1 MTANPPIIE
10 TVRLIL
16 RPLDLSDADAVQ
28 ALFPRG
34 RSSSFWR
41 RWCHGPILPMAP
53 CPISVTA
60 HLRACARETQWHWS
74 IRPKAEPARLIGM
87 INLRDGDDDNR
98 GFWLALSWH
107 GQRLMTDAS
116 DALADYWF
124 EELGKSVLRVSKA
137 TANIASRR
145 LSESCGM
152 RAISTAQRD

>member
-1 MTANPPIIE
+1 
-10 TVRLIL
+10 
-16 RPLDLSDADAVQ
+16 
-28 ALFPRG
+28 
-34 RSSSFWR
+34 
-41 RWCHGPILPMAP
+41 
-53 CPISVTA
+53 
-60 HLRACARETQWHWS
+60 LRACARETQWHWS